1 MVSPEPTPESLA
13 AETAMAV
20 FRVAFERWLAEG
32 ETRGLPEIVRE
43 SVDALRAV
51 AA

>member
-1 MVSPEPTPESLA
+1 
-13 AETAMAV
+13 MAV
-20 FRVAFERWLAEG
+20 FRVAFERWLADG
-32 ETRGLPEIVRE
+32 ETRSLPEIVRD